1 MPRSLSRSPSYRR
14 RYSPPPVAHRHSR
27 RSKREGSRS
36 RSRSPFSNSH
46 SRRRSH
52 SNSPRRRRN
61 RSPSYRRRKSRSP
74 TPRKHNKRQ
83 GSSSRS
89 LSPVSKSSGP
99 SSTSSERKNAIEK
112 LKKEEEEKKRLVC
125 KMSNRKDPAWK
136 YGVEVETDGGKAYKY
151 IRCTFCKK
159 IIKGGVFR
167 MKQHLAGIR
176 RNVAP
181 CTRVSDEVRD
191 EIKSY
196 MTKNDTAKNTAQLI
210 NFTSQTKGGSSSG
223 SVSQLRIGGP
233 MDRFVTNIDED
244 KAELRG
250 NNKQGSEEEAG
261 SKEEARDRTSMDIA
275 KFFFENG
282 IAFNVA
288 SSPSF
293 INMCRSVG
301 NYGRGLKPPTSCELS
316 TTILKE
322 EESNTQAIVAEVK
335 KTWTQTGVSIIFDGW
350 KDMRGRHLI
359 NLLVNNPHGTIFLSW
374 AKKVDGKEIKKIILR
389 DQAFWG
395 SMSYAL
401 KTTEPLV
408 SVLRMTALEKMPAMG
423 FIYGAMDKAKEEIAK
438 NLGDKEGA
446 YKEIWKII
454 DDKWEFQSQRHLHAA
469 AYFLNP
475 RFQYSENLSTHP
487 ISEIKLGLFTCLL
500 KLIPNE
506 PERVKAHLQI
516 HNFKD
521 KRGMFSFGQ
530 AKTLIYDRSPADW
543 WIQYGDETPELTS
556 FAVRVLSLTCSSLAC
571 ERNWNT
577 FNTIHTKKRNRL
589 ATTKLSSLV
598 YIMYNK
604 KLQHKFLRKQGRKDD
619 EDPLVSDVLPSDD
632 EWVVEEDSSGQKST
646 NGLSGVIDDIPE
658 SVDMSQHSG
667 NRQVGQKRK
676 RNTNKGKAMQAV
688 DEKPEWEDIPSDTED
703 DKEETARRLEE
714 AIRRNVEQR
723 LNSEEAK
730 LEVVRRIEEGREK
743 LFNDIVTK
751 LEKEKEA
758 ALMEAR
764 QKEEQARRER
774 EELDKMLEEN
784 KRRVEEAQRREALEQ
799 QRKEEE
805 RHRELE
811 LIQRQKEE
819 AARRKKLEE
828 EEEQRANQ
836 MKSSGK
842 NKNWSKTPFGHGI

>member
-52 SNSPRRRRN
+52 SSSPRRRRN

-151 IRCTFCKK
+151 IRCTFCEK

-196 MTKNDTAKNTAQLI
+196 MTKNDNAKNTAQLI

-233 MDRFVTNIDED
+233 MDRFVMNIDED
-244 KAELRG
+244 EAELRG

-359 NLLVNNPHGTIFLSW
+359 NLLVNNPHGTIFLRS
-374 AKKVDGKEIKKIILR
+374 VD
-389 DQAFWG
+389 A
-395 SMSYAL
+395 
-401 KTTEPLV
+401 
-408 SVLRMTALEKMPAMG
+408 
-423 FIYGAMDKAKEEIAK
+423 
-438 NLGDKEGA
+438 
-446 YKEIWKII
+446 
-454 DDKWEFQSQRHLHAA
+454 
-469 AYFLNP
+469 
-475 RFQYSENLSTHP
+475 
-487 ISEIKLGLFTCLL
+487 
-500 KLIPNE
+500 
-506 PERVKAHLQI
+506 
-516 HNFKD
+516 
-521 KRGMFSFGQ
+521 
-530 AKTLIYDRSPADW
+530 
-543 WIQYGDETPELTS
+543 
-556 FAVRVLSLTCSSLAC
+556 
-571 ERNWNT
+571 
-577 FNTIHTKKRNRL
+577 
-589 ATTKLSSLV
+589 
-598 YIMYNK
+598 
-604 KLQHKFLRKQGRKDD
+604 
-619 EDPLVSDVLPSDD
+619 SDVIKDAKLLFKLLN
-632 EWVVEEDSSGQKST
+632 EVVEEVGEE
-646 NGLSGVIDDIPE
+646 LV
-658 SVDMSQHSG
+658 V
-667 NRQVGQKRK
+667 QVVTDNTSNYKAAGEMLMEKRPRLWWTPHQLEVELK
-676 RNTNKGKAMQAV
+676 LL
-688 DEKPEWEDIPSDTED
+688 E
-703 DKEETARRLEE
+703 EETARRLEE

-743 LFNDIVTK
+743 LFNDIVTQ
-751 LEKEKEA
+751 LEKEKEV

-836 MKSSGK
+836 MKSSVQELLLLYVLTSELVGA
-842 NKNWSKTPFGHGI
+842 IV